1 MTDLESIT
9 KRLAEI
15 QDELT
20 KLPDDAFAAK
30 MDLRA
35 EQDQL
40 RAYARAYREGID
52 DSRDTDELLA
62 ELRQLRHRLAEID
75 RMKIDMVK
83 QSGST
88 GGAGPGADG
97 WGGVQLN
104 QQIDAAQ
111 GTDELRKRIG
121 RIKGILTDR
130 GVDVPEPE

>member
-1 MTDLESIT
+1 MSDLDRIT
-9 KRLAEI
+9 RRLAAI
-15 QDELT
+15 QDELS
-20 KLPDDAFAAK
+20 KLPDDAFAAR

-52 DSRDTDELLA
+52 ESRDTDELLA
-62 ELRQLRHRLAEID
+62 ELQQLRRRLAEID
-75 RMKIDMVK
+75 AMKIDMVK

-88 GGAGPGADG
+88 GPAGADG

-111 GTDELRKRIG
+111 GTEELRKRLG
-121 RIKGILTDR
+121 RIKGVLTDR